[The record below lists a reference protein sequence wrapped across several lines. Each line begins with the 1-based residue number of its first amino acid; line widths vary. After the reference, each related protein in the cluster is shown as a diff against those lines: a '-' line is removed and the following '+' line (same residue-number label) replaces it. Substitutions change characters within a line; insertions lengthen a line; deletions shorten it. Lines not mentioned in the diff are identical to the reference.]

1 MIYSHKDDGSYLLN
15 LVDTPGHVD
24 FSSELL
30 RSLLSCQGAVLLV
43 DAGQGIQ
50 AQTLS
55 VLDEAISRGL
65 TVVGAGASSGV
76 ACRSTGSER
85 MLTSILAV
93 NKWDLV
99 KDDGRGEAAVQELSD
114 LLGCDPSEILRIS
127 AKTGWGVES
136 VLEAIVE
143 RIPPPPSPQFS
154 REGELE
160 NLRALAFD
168 SWYDSFRGVVS
179 LVSVHEGEL
188 RKGQNPPTPAH
199 APKLGLI
206 PDARA
211 GDSITS
217 TTTGKSYPVLD
228 IGIMSPGE
236 LSIATHPDPASRVL
250 RKGMVGWFVCGMKDP
265 KEGALSVRLLFSR

>member
-1 MIYSHKDDGSYLLN
+1 MVYDHNGTEPYLLN

-55 VLDEAISRGL
+55 VLDEALNRGL
-65 TVVGAGASSGV
+65 TVVGAGTFPQ
-76 ACRSTGSER
+76 STCGR
-85 MLTSILAV
+85 QKLVRVPDPTCCIPAAV

-99 KDDGRGEAAVQELSD
+99 KDDGRGEAAVEELSD

-143 RIPPPPSPQFS
+143 RIPPPPPSAPKK
-154 REGELE
+154 E

-179 LVSVHEGEL
+179 LVSIHEGEL
-188 RKGQNPPTPAH
+188 RKGKVSHHFLFRSPKTAAQSFSQMLLLTSLFALLQATRSRLQRPARPTQCSISASCPPAN
-199 APKLGLI
+199 
-206 PDARA
+206 
-211 GDSITS
+211 
-217 TTTGKSYPVLD
+217 
-228 IGIMSPGE
+228 
-236 LSIATHPDPASRVL
+236 
-250 RKGMVGWFVCGMKDP
+250 
-265 KEGALSVRLLFSR
+265 